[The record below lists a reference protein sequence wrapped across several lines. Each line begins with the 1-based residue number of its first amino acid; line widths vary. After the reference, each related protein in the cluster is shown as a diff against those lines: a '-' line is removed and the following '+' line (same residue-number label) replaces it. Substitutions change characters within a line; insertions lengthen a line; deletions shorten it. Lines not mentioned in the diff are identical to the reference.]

1 MGGRKS
7 SRGLMLEDF
16 QNVETLA
23 AVKGLGLGNLAG
35 AWNCP
40 SIALGPRASLEVS
53 GLWCSYLFH
62 EKGPT
67 WGVRGR
73 IQLRPYKKPVA
84 GAQEVTGRVSTAG
97 PRGGIPAGR
106 GLTTPLAP
114 GCRC

>member
-7 SRGLMLEDF
+7 SRCLMLEDF

-40 SIALGPRASLEVS
+40 SVALGPRASLEVS

-67 WGVRGR
+67 RGGTWEDSV
-73 IQLRPYKKPVA
+73 RPYKKPVA
-84 GAQEVTGRVSTAG
+84 GAQEVTGRVSMAG
-97 PRGGIPAGR
+97 PRGGIPAGL